1 MPDAVRIDENH
12 NVIKP
17 IMEFIFRINLHLSF
31 ISGVVVAVFGLLAND
46 GSEFCTDR
54 NLNVKPSEYYD
65 HFSLVSCER
74 LNKNRAELKSR

>member
-17 IMEFIFRINLHLSF
+17 IMEFIFQINLHVSF
-31 ISGVVVAVFGLLAND
+31 ISGGVVVVVFGLLASD

-65 HFSLVSCER
+65 YFSLA
-74 LNKNRAELKSR
+74 LALSRIL